1 MRQSGTI
8 TPMEAPL
15 PILYQDEHL
24 VAVDKPSGLFV
35 HRSPLTRGVHTF
47 AVQRLRRQIGAKVYP
62 IHRLD
67 RATSGVLLFGLD
79 PETTRAVS
87 TQFAAGQV
95 AKRYCAIVRGHPPE
109 AGTIDHPVAPAKSD
123 RKRAALTHFHR
134 LRIAELDA
142 AVGRYETARYALLAM
157 APRTGRRHQLRRH
170 CAHLAHPI
178 IGDTTYGDRFHN
190 RHFRS
195 AFKSHRLLLVAMS
208 LNIVHPIS
216 DAPLRIEAPWP
227 DALADLCEA
236 LAWPAPTAEE
246 ISALEMPQEGL
257 GDGDHP

>member
-1 MRQSGTI
+1 
-8 TPMEAPL
+8 MEPPL
-15 PILYQDEHL
+15 PILYRDEHL

-47 AVQRLRRQIGAKVYP
+47 AVQRLRRQLGTKVYP

-87 TQFAAGQV
+87 AQFAAGLV

-109 AGTIDHPVAPAKSD
+109 SGTIDHPVAPAKSD
-123 RKRAALTHFHR
+123 RKRPALTHFRR
-134 LRIAELDA
+134 LRVAELDA

-190 RHFRS
+190 RHFRG
-195 AFKSHRLLLVAMS
+195 AFDSHRLLLAAMS
-208 LNIVHPIS
+208 LGIIHPAS
-216 DAPLRIEAPWP
+216 DTPLRIESPWP
-227 DALADLCEA
+227 TEWAHLCKALG
-236 LAWPAPTAEE
+236 WIAPTAAEL
-246 ISALEMPQEGL
+246 SALEMPQEGL